1 MIYHFMVFIKLVEE
15 IAMPSGQIMC
25 DDYQLFDFTVLLLSA
40 KISVYLI
47 SEQLPGVC
55 KSRSY
60 GLCLGVLLKTDQK
73 IMLLVQKVSNCRL
86 SRTSC
91 AG

>member
-1 MIYHFMVFIKLVEE
+1 MVFIKLGEE
-15 IAMPSGQIMC
+15 IAMPSGQIMWN
-25 DDYQLFDFTVLLLSA
+25 DYQLFDFTVLLLSA

-60 GLCLGVLLKTDQK
+60 GLGLGVLLKTDQK

-86 SRTSC
+86 SSISC